1 MEPNF
6 KNGDYLV
13 VDEISYRFADPNRG
27 DVIVFKF
34 PGDPKQRYIKRIIGI
49 PGETVKIEEGKITI
63 SNQEK
68 SWVLDESNYL
78 PSSLTTSSNEEISLG
93 NDEYFVLGD
102 NRPFSS
108 DSRRWGLLPREN
120 IIGRGFLR
128 ALPLGA
134 FAKIDAPSY

>member
-120 IIGRGFLR
+120 IIGRVFLR
-128 ALPLGA
+128 ALPFGA